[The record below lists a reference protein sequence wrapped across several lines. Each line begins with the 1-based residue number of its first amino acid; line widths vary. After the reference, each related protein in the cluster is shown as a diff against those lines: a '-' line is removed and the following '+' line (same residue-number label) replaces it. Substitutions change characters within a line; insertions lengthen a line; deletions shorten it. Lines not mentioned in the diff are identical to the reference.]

1 MHSLSG
7 IDVVFVHV
15 RIVVLLLALTAGGC
29 AVTPE
34 MEERARKT
42 EEDIASIL
50 SEPLDKEEYGRSK
63 KCLSGNE
70 YRDFE
75 VLDDRRIVFEGRG
88 GRLWLNQLRGRCPG
102 LRDGRVLRFR
112 SYLELGRICD
122 LDRFEV
128 LDWVYLPRYQRW
140 PWDWW
145 QGVPCTLGEFQPV
158 SEAQVDAMGEALR
171 SR

>member
-1 MHSLSG
+1 MHL
-7 IDVVFVHV
+7 
-15 RIVVLLLALTAGGC
+15 RIAVLLLALTAGGC

-34 MEERARKT
+34 AEERARKT

-50 SEPLDKEEYGRSK
+50 SEPLDEEEYGKPKR
-63 KCLSGNE
+63 CLSGND

-75 VLDDRRIVFEGRG
+75 VLDDQRIVFEGRG
-88 GRLWLNQLRGRCPG
+88 DKLWLNQLRGRCPG
-102 LRDGRVLRFR
+102 LREGRVLRFR
-112 SYLELGRICD
+112 SSLELGRICD

-140 PWDWW
+140 PWEWW

-158 SEAQVDAMGEALR
+158 SEAQLEAMREALR
-171 SR
+171 PR